1 MQTPVLNPLVNL
13 ANQVSAVN
21 TINANN
27 TILTTAIGNTL
38 DRYGSAP
45 NQMQNNLDMNNNQ
58 ILNLPSP
65 ASINSP
71 ARLID
76 VVSNPS
82 VALTVPPVGTSGAV
96 VGLLNGNNTYS
107 GTSTFTGAVTLP
119 NPSTIT
125 TLDTSSIVFAGSTSG
140 TTTLQAT
147 AIAGSGTLSLPTTA
161 TDTLAGAASTTT
173 FTNKT
178 YDTAGTGN
186 VFKINGV
193 TINSNTGTGAN
204 VLATSPTLVTPAL
217 GAATATSV
225 TATGAIAAS
234 GANSTVGY
242 VNGSGAGSTVT
253 QLTSKSTAVTLNA
266 IAGQITMQ
274 GASLGA
280 ATGVS
285 FVLTNSFIA
294 ATDVVIVNIA
304 TGSTGASSTDYNISI
319 SKVAAGSCTIS
330 LYNQAGSK
338 SDSLVLNF
346 VVIKGANS

>member
-1 MQTPVLNPLVNL
+1 
-13 ANQVSAVN
+13 
-21 TINANN
+21 
-27 TILTTAIGNTL
+27 
-38 DRYGSAP
+38 
-45 NQMQNNLDMNNNQ
+45 MNNNQ

-178 YDTAGTGN
+178 YDTAGAGN

-253 QLTSKSTAVTLNA
+253 QLTNKSTGVTINA
-266 IAGQITMQ
+266 ISGQITMNNAALA
-274 GASLGA
+274 G

-285 FVLTNSFIA
+285 FVVSNSFVA
-294 ATDVVIVNIA
+294 ATDVVVACIA
-304 TGSTGASSTDYNISI
+304 GSTTGSTGNDYNIGVSAV
-319 SKVAAGSCTIS
+319 SAGQFT
-330 LYNQAGSK
+330 LTLWNQATSK
-338 SDSLVLNF
+338 SNALTINF